1 MLTLTWRA
9 RWRTC
14 PSRTGRTGSKRRARC
29 RARLP
34 KRALTWRPPVLAACD
49 AAQKEEAEKYA
60 REQAA
65 KKLAAAKAKPEVPE
79 ISKAIARPMPPR
91 KRS

>member
-1 MLTLTWRA
+1 MAYLSFSDWKDRQQEARPAAALPQRAPRLTRLA
-9 RWRTC
+9 C
-14 PSRTGRTGSKRRARC
+14 SRTE
-29 RARLP
+29 
-34 KRALTWRPPVLAACD
+34 
-49 AAQKEEAEKYA
+49 QKEEAEKYA

-65 KKLAAAKAKPEVPE
+65 KKAAAAKAGAKAEVPE

>member
-1 MLTLTWRA
+1 MAL
-9 RWRTC
+9 
-14 PSRTGRTGSKRRARC
+14 
-29 RARLP
+29 LP
-34 KRALTWRPPVLAACD
+34 ACSSCN

-65 KKLAAAKAKPEVPE
+65 KKAAAAKAKPEVPE